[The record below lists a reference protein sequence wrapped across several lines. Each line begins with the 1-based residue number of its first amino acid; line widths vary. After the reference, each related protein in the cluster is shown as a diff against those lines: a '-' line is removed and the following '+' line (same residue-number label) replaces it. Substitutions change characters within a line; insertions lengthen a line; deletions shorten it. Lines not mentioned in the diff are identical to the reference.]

1 MDTMIR
7 FYDSEGNEV
16 CELHF
21 DNKKCSTDEGV
32 VYASLDVDETNVSS
46 ISFQP
51 FPKFRFTLFRNKRF
65 MLDEIT

>member
-21 DNKKCSTDEGV
+21 DNKKCSSDEGV

-46 ISFQP
+46 ISFSH
-51 FPKFRFTLFRNKRF
+51 FTNSGYTLQK
-65 MLDEIT
+65 